1 MKKNILLCFIDDI
14 KNSNEFDKFISKFED
29 RGVEVH
35 LLNGV
40 VENNIQPHD
49 IIHIIET
56 IFTDEL
62 ENYNYYFLTNIE
74 DFFILVYRIYHQF
87 FHQFIFFVDSHIN
100 YNVNLENIY
109 KEILKN
115 DVHPNENIVKPIFIN
130 ENTYR
135 ELNNELIGRL
145 CVPLIDVE
153 DLFKT
158 ESINIV
164 QKYYYFNN
172 SYFLFEPVNGEDI
185 IISFEENENREEIS
199 YFNTKICYQTLPIH
213 EAIQLI
219 SELAKSKN
227 NFVHSYQHI
236 QKYFDYLRS
245 AILSSGYFTKN
256 FYVKAF
262 ELLSRSFD
270 VYVEVFIL
278 SFLISIV
285 PDSKY
290 YNRIY
295 SILIGNHQIGRDE
308 KYFYLYQCIRLGF
321 VNSGLGDSETAIL
334 QRKLYRDIY
343 NSFKKE
349 IDGRYKFIPKE
360 DRDENFIIVLT
371 GQFLGLNHAPTKT
384 ALDRCY
390 SLIKHLGKKVMLIN
404 TKELLT
410 AKGLSPFYNLVTGN
424 QVKEFEKIR
433 YIKYKDIEI
442 PFYQTPFQMPHME
455 EIIRI
460 IEVIN
465 HLKPYFII
473 NIGGGSITADLCSQ
487 IVPVATISTV
497 FSGLPLSEGQMY
509 VIGRKINENDVKL
522 LNEFGFSEENVIES
536 VFTFDFKPQQN
547 KFTRSQF
554 NLPENKFLIAVV
566 GARLDEEI
574 TDTFIETLLE
584 TTNLGVHIVF
594 IGCFTKYNSYGA
606 KHKKLKDNSTYLGF
620 QDDVL
625 AVLEL
630 CDLYVNPKRIGGG
643 SSAAEAMFKGLPVV
657 TLKTGDVAVASGSDF
672 WVNSYDEMKQT
683 IEKYVKDKEFYHQ
696 MSKKAKQRAE
706 ILLSTHE
713 QMKEIVCK
721 IENNKFFG

>member
-1 MKKNILLCFIDDI
+1 MTKNILLCFIDDTR
-14 KNSNEFDKFISKFED
+14 NSDKFDKFISKFED
-29 RGVEVH
+29 KEFEVH
-35 LLNGV
+35 ILNGV

-49 IIHIIET
+49 IIHIIEN

-87 FHQFIFFVDSHIN
+87 FQQFIFFIDDHIN
-100 YNVNLENIY
+100 YSVNLENIY

-135 ELNNELIGRL
+135 EFNNELIGRF

-158 ESINIV
+158 ESIKMV

-185 IISFEENENREEIS
+185 IISFEKNENREELG
-199 YFNTKICYQTLPIH
+199 YFNTKIYYQTLPIH

-219 SELAKSKN
+219 NELAKSKN
-227 NFVHSYQHI
+227 HFIHSYQYI
-236 QKYFDYLRS
+236 QRYFDSLKNT
-245 AILSSGYFTKN
+245 IINSGYFMRK
-256 FYVKAF
+256 FYLKAF

-270 VYVEVFIL
+270 AYVEIFIL
-278 SFLISIV
+278 SFLINIV

-295 SILIGNHQIGRDE
+295 SILIDNHQIKRDE

-321 VNSGLGDSETAIL
+321 VNSGLGNSETAIL

-349 IDGRYKFIPKE
+349 IDDRYKFIPKE
-360 DRDENFIIVLT
+360 ERDENFIIVLT
-371 GQFLGLNHAPTKT
+371 GQFLSLNHAPTKT

-424 QVKEFEKIR
+424 QVKEFEKFR

-455 EIIRI
+455 EIFRI

-509 VIGRKINENDVKL
+509 VIGRKINENDIKL

-566 GARLDEEI
+566 GTRLDEEI
-574 TDTFIETLLE
+574 TDTFMEMLME
-584 TTNLGVHIVF
+584 TTSLGVHIVF
-594 IGCFTKYNSYGA
+594 IGRFTKYNSYGA
-606 KHKKLKDNSTYLGF
+606 KIKKLKDNSTYLGF

-657 TLKTGDVAVASGSDF
+657 TLNTGDVAVASGSDF
-672 WVNSYDEMKQT
+672 WVNSYDEMKRI
-683 IEKYVKDKEFYHQ
+683 IEKYVTDKEFYDQ

-713 QMKEIVCK
+713 QMKDIVRK
-721 IENNKFFG
+721 IENNRFFR